1 MDFSMI
7 VLIIGGVL
15 LVLSIIPTIGT
26 TKAERMGKVNVSDS
40 KKRRIRLS
48 NILAAAG
55 ILIMILA
62 GILYSR

>member
-26 TKAERMGKVNVSDS
+26 TKAERMGKVNVSDA